1 MPLVLYCSFDECQ
14 TEVFKTDV
22 IQSIYFHINLY
33 ILLHGFWKLLS
44 IISAF
49 TVVTG
54 RVFDTEYDSVSF
66 LCWKDSTI
74 AMKFSLFIT
83 YTEGRKTFKMLK
95 FKNKNHE
102 QPVCIPFVIT

>member
-1 MPLVLYCSFDECQ
+1 MWYKVFISILIYTYCCM
-14 TEVFKTDV
+14 VFENCYQLFLAAITV
-22 IQSIYFHINLY
+22 I
-33 ILLHGFWKLLS
+33 
-44 IISAF
+44 
-49 TVVTG
+49 TG